1 MNHEQLTDE
10 QLNNEVAEKV
20 MGLTAKIVNCW
31 SGSIELFYTAY
42 QRNGQTIYADDPL
55 MEYDQLPLY
64 STSIAQAFEVVE
76 RFNGYEIIKSTT
88 EPTLKYRVRLWFDS
102 QGKTTGFIWDKSLP
116 RAICIASLKAV
127 EAKEGKE

>member
-1 MNHEQLTDE
+1 MNYEQLTDDE
-10 QLNNEVAEKV
+10 LNKEVSEKV
-20 MGLTAKIVNCW
+20 MGWEVAEDWRGKYWI
-31 SGSIELFYTAY
+31 I
-42 QRNGQTIYADDPL
+42 QNGILARTTV
-55 MEYDQLPLY
+55 YDSYCNHWQPA
-64 STSIAQAFEVVE
+64 TSIAQAVEVVE